1 MKLYRHLAWD
11 GIRKNSRLYVPYLL
25 TGVGAVSFFYIL
37 VALSRLPEGTLPGR
51 GSVQV
56 ILNLGSFVLWMFS
69 LLLLFYTHS
78 FLIRRRNREF
88 ALYNVLGMGKRDIAR
103 ILCWET
109 LLSGGISLAGGL
121 ALGILLGKLAELGL
135 LRMVGAA
142 TDMVYRVSAGGLLL
156 TLGLYAGIF
165 LLILISSLVRVGRST
180 AVQLMRSQA
189 EGEKPPRANWAL
201 AVLGILLLAGAYYLA
216 VTIREPLAALT
227 WFFIAVLMVIAATYL
242 LFISGSVA
250 LCRLLQKNPRFYYQK
265 RHFVSVSSLVY
276 RMKRNGAGLASICI
290 LGTMVLVMLSSTT
303 CLYFG
308 AEDSLHTRYPRDENI
323 TAYFPDRASQSGDLT
338 PLRTAVADAV
348 RRSGMSA
355 ANVWEYRSVS
365 SVMTIRDGVL
375 SPNEGFGDPV
385 DVTLIPLADYN
396 AAMGTDLTL
405 PQGQVYVCR
414 SRTGYQ
420 GTSLTLQNGPTWQ
433 VAGLLDNFSPSG
445 SDSASVVT
453 QLWLIVPDLSAA
465 DALEQ
470 VMNGQECRHFA
481 DINGPVEELPR
492 VLSTPR
498 QYAYLRIAEGCSNR
512 CAYCVIPSLRGNYR
526 SRRMEDILR
535 EAQALADDGVQECI
549 VIAQDITR
557 YGMDLYGERRL
568 PQLLRELCKLP
579 FHWVRLHYLYPDNL
593 SDELIDTIA
602 GEEKI
607 CNYLDIPIQHCN
619 DAVLKAMRRRET
631 KAGLE
636 ALFARLRERIPG
648 VVLRT
653 SLITGL
659 PYEDEA
665 AFEELCSFLGE
676 QKLQRVGAFAY
687 SPEEG
692 TPAAKMLNRVDTEEA
707 QRRAELVM
715 EVQSQVMDQFNDS
728 RMGDTVEVLCDG
740 WDGQSMS
747 YVGRSYA
754 ESPGIDGNI
763 YFTSDQPV
771 EAGDFVRVRI
781 TGAMDGELTGERTEE

>member
-37 VALSRLPEGTLPGR
+37 VALSRLPEGTLPGS

-56 ILNLGSFVLWMFS
+56 ILNLGSFVLWVFS

-227 WFFIAVLMVIAATYL
+227 WFFAAVLMVILATYL

-365 SVMTIRDGVL
+365 SVMTLRDGVL
-375 SPNEGFGDPV
+375 SPNEGFGNPV

-396 AAMGTDLTL
+396 AAMGTAQDGGLMENGVLGVESLAENRGDFYGSYGSLFFLGILLSVGFSLAAVLIIYYKQISEGYEDQARFDIMQKVGMTRRDIRSSINSQLLLVFFL
-405 PQGQVYVCR
+405 P
-414 SRTGYQ
+414 
-420 GTSLTLQNGPTWQ
+420 LLL
-433 VAGLLDNFSPSG
+433 AGLHLAFAFPFVHKLLLLFNLWNTRLLVGTTAASFLAFAVLYTLVYRITSNAYYHIVSG
-445 SDSASVVT
+445 
-453 QLWLIVPDLSAA
+453 
-465 DALEQ
+465 
-470 VMNGQECRHFA
+470 G
-481 DINGPVEELPR
+481 
-492 VLSTPR
+492 
-498 QYAYLRIAEGCSNR
+498 
-512 CAYCVIPSLRGNYR
+512 
-526 SRRMEDILR
+526 
-535 EAQALADDGVQECI
+535 
-549 VIAQDITR
+549 
-557 YGMDLYGERRL
+557 GER
-568 PQLLRELCKLP
+568 
-579 FHWVRLHYLYPDNL
+579 
-593 SDELIDTIA
+593 
-602 GEEKI
+602 
-607 CNYLDIPIQHCN
+607 
-619 DAVLKAMRRRET
+619 
-631 KAGLE
+631 
-636 ALFARLRERIPG
+636 
-648 VVLRT
+648 
-653 SLITGL
+653 
-659 PYEDEA
+659 
-665 AFEELCSFLGE
+665 
-676 QKLQRVGAFAY
+676 
-687 SPEEG
+687 
-692 TPAAKMLNRVDTEEA
+692 
-707 QRRAELVM
+707 
-715 EVQSQVMDQFNDS
+715 
-728 RMGDTVEVLCDG
+728 
-740 WDGQSMS
+740 
-747 YVGRSYA
+747 
-754 ESPGIDGNI
+754 
-763 YFTSDQPV
+763 
-771 EAGDFVRVRI
+771 
-781 TGAMDGELTGERTEE
+781 

>member
-37 VALSRLPEGTLPGR
+37 VALSRLPEGTLPGS

-56 ILNLGSFVLWMFS
+56 ILNLGSFVLWVFS

-109 LLSGGISLAGGL
+109 LLSGGLSLAGGL
-121 ALGILLGKLAELGL
+121 A
-135 LRMVGAA
+135 
-142 TDMVYRVSAGGLLL
+142 
-156 TLGLYAGIF
+156 
-165 LLILISSLVRVGRST
+165 
-180 AVQLMRSQA
+180 
-189 EGEKPPRANWAL
+189 
-201 AVLGILLLAGAYYLA
+201 LGILLLAGAYYLA

-227 WFFIAVLMVIAATYL
+227 WFFAAVLMVIAATYL

-355 ANVWEYRSVS
+355 ANVREYRSVS
-365 SVMTIRDGVL
+365 SAMTLRDGVL
-375 SPNEGFGDPV
+375 SPNEGFGNPV

-405 PQGQVYVCR
+405 SQGQVYVCR

-465 DALEQ
+465 DTLEQ
-470 VMNGQECRHFA
+470 VMNRANMGVSRTWYYGFDLDRQLPDAA
-481 DINGPVEELPR
+481 DPV
-492 VLSTPR
+492 
-498 QYAYLRIAEGCSNR
+498 AE
-512 CAYCVIPSLRGNYR
+512 AI
-526 SRRMEDILR
+526 RRM
-535 EAQALADDGVQECI
+535 
-549 VIAQDITR
+549 AQDGGLMENGVLGVESLAENRGDFYGSYGSLFFLGILLSVGFSLAAVLIIYYKQISEGYEDQARFDIMQKVGMTRRDIRSSINSQLLLVFFLPLLLAGLHLAFAFPFVHKLLLLFNLWNTRLLVGTTAASFLAFAALYTLVYRITSNA
-557 YGMDLYGERRL
+557 YYHIVSGGGER
-568 PQLLRELCKLP
+568 
-579 FHWVRLHYLYPDNL
+579 
-593 SDELIDTIA
+593 
-602 GEEKI
+602 
-607 CNYLDIPIQHCN
+607 
-619 DAVLKAMRRRET
+619 
-631 KAGLE
+631 
-636 ALFARLRERIPG
+636 
-648 VVLRT
+648 
-653 SLITGL
+653 
-659 PYEDEA
+659 
-665 AFEELCSFLGE
+665 
-676 QKLQRVGAFAY
+676 
-687 SPEEG
+687 
-692 TPAAKMLNRVDTEEA
+692 
-707 QRRAELVM
+707 
-715 EVQSQVMDQFNDS
+715 
-728 RMGDTVEVLCDG
+728 
-740 WDGQSMS
+740 
-747 YVGRSYA
+747 
-754 ESPGIDGNI
+754 
-763 YFTSDQPV
+763 
-771 EAGDFVRVRI
+771 
-781 TGAMDGELTGERTEE
+781 

>member
-37 VALSRLPEGTLPGR
+37 VALSRLPEGTLPGS

-56 ILNLGSFVLWMFS
+56 ILNLGSFVLWVFS

-109 LLSGGISLAGGL
+109 LLSGGISL
-121 ALGILLGKLAELGL
+121 
-135 LRMVGAA
+135 
-142 TDMVYRVSAGGLLL
+142 
-156 TLGLYAGIF
+156 
-165 LLILISSLVRVGRST
+165 
-180 AVQLMRSQA
+180 
-189 EGEKPPRANWAL
+189 
-201 AVLGILLLAGAYYLA
+201 
-216 VTIREPLAALT
+216 T
-227 WFFIAVLMVIAATYL
+227 WFFAAVLMVVAATYL
-242 LFISGSVA
+242 LFISGSVT

-338 PLRTAVADAV
+338 SLRTAVADAV
-348 RRSGMSA
+348 SRSGMSA

-405 PQGQVYVCR
+405 PQGQVYVCH

-465 DALEQ
+465 DTLEQ
-470 VMNGQECRHFA
+470 VMNRANMGVSRTWHYGFDLDRQLPDAA
-481 DINGPVEELPR
+481 DPV
-492 VLSTPR
+492 
-498 QYAYLRIAEGCSNR
+498 AE
-512 CAYCVIPSLRGNYR
+512 AI
-526 SRRMEDILR
+526 RRM
-535 EAQALADDGVQECI
+535 
-549 VIAQDITR
+549 AQDGGLMENGVLGVESLAENRGDFYGSYGSLFFLGILLSVGFSLAAVLIIYYKQISEGYEDQARFDIMQKVGMTRRDIRSSINSQLLLVFFLPLLLAGLHLAFAFPFVHKLLLLFNLWNTRLLVGTTAASFLAFAALYTLVYRITSNA
-557 YGMDLYGERRL
+557 YYHIVSGGGER
-568 PQLLRELCKLP
+568 
-579 FHWVRLHYLYPDNL
+579 
-593 SDELIDTIA
+593 
-602 GEEKI
+602 
-607 CNYLDIPIQHCN
+607 
-619 DAVLKAMRRRET
+619 
-631 KAGLE
+631 
-636 ALFARLRERIPG
+636 
-648 VVLRT
+648 
-653 SLITGL
+653 
-659 PYEDEA
+659 
-665 AFEELCSFLGE
+665 
-676 QKLQRVGAFAY
+676 
-687 SPEEG
+687 
-692 TPAAKMLNRVDTEEA
+692 
-707 QRRAELVM
+707 
-715 EVQSQVMDQFNDS
+715 
-728 RMGDTVEVLCDG
+728 
-740 WDGQSMS
+740 
-747 YVGRSYA
+747 
-754 ESPGIDGNI
+754 
-763 YFTSDQPV
+763 
-771 EAGDFVRVRI
+771 
-781 TGAMDGELTGERTEE
+781 

>member
-37 VALSRLPEGTLPGR
+37 AALARLPEGTLPGS

-56 ILNLGSFVLWMFS
+56 ILNLGSFVLWVFS

-88 ALYNVLGMGKRDIAR
+88 ALYNVLGMGKGDISR
-103 ILCWET
+103 ILCWES
-109 LLSGGISLAGGL
+109 LLSGGLSLLGGL
-121 ALGILLGKLAELGL
+121 ALGVVLSKLAELGL

-165 LLILISSLVRVGRST
+165 LLILISSLVRVSRST

-227 WFFIAVLMVIAATYL
+227 WFFIAVLMVILATYL

-308 AEDSLHTRYPRDENI
+308 AEDSLRTRYPRDENI

-338 PLRTAVADAV
+338 SLRTAVADAV
-348 RRSGMSA
+348 RHGGMSA
-355 ANVWEYRSVS
+355 ANVREYRSVS

-375 SPNEGFGDPV
+375 SPDERFGDPV

-414 SRTGYQ
+414 SRNSYQ

-433 VAGLLDNFSPSG
+433 VAGLLDNFFPSG

-470 VMNGQECRHFA
+470 VMNRANMGVSRTWYYGFDLDRQLPDAA
-481 DINGPVEELPR
+481 DPV
-492 VLSTPR
+492 
-498 QYAYLRIAEGCSNR
+498 AAAI
-512 CAYCVIPSLRGNYR
+512 
-526 SRRMEDILR
+526 R
-535 EAQALADDGVQECI
+535 EALVSRQDDIHFNVESLAENRGDFYGSYGSLFFLGIILSVGFSLAAVLIIYYKQISEGYEDQARFDIMQKVGMTRRDIRSSINSQLLLVFFLPLLLAGLHLAFAFPFVHKLLLLFNLWNTRLLVGTTAASFLAFAVLYTLVYRITSNAYYHI
-549 VIAQDITR
+549 VS
-557 YGMDLYGERRL
+557 GGGER
-568 PQLLRELCKLP
+568 
-579 FHWVRLHYLYPDNL
+579 
-593 SDELIDTIA
+593 
-602 GEEKI
+602 
-607 CNYLDIPIQHCN
+607 
-619 DAVLKAMRRRET
+619 
-631 KAGLE
+631 
-636 ALFARLRERIPG
+636 
-648 VVLRT
+648 
-653 SLITGL
+653 
-659 PYEDEA
+659 
-665 AFEELCSFLGE
+665 
-676 QKLQRVGAFAY
+676 
-687 SPEEG
+687 
-692 TPAAKMLNRVDTEEA
+692 
-707 QRRAELVM
+707 
-715 EVQSQVMDQFNDS
+715 
-728 RMGDTVEVLCDG
+728 
-740 WDGQSMS
+740 
-747 YVGRSYA
+747 
-754 ESPGIDGNI
+754 
-763 YFTSDQPV
+763 
-771 EAGDFVRVRI
+771 
-781 TGAMDGELTGERTEE
+781 

>member
-37 VALSRLPEGTLPGR
+37 VALSRLPEGTLPGS

-56 ILNLGSFVLWMFS
+56 ILNLGSFVLWVFS

-227 WFFIAVLMVIAATYL
+227 WFFAAVLMVILATYL

-365 SVMTIRDGVL
+365 SVMTLRDGVL
-375 SPNEGFGDPV
+375 SPNEGFGNPV

-453 QLWLIVPDLSAA
+453 QLTAIVPDEEIADMDRLMEGMNTGVSRSWSCGFDLGQEPAWDGGDPVAA
-465 DALEQ
+465 AIREALESRQ
-470 VMNGQECRHFA
+470 D
-481 DINGPVEELPR
+481 DIRFNVESLSENRDDFYGSYGSLFFLGILLSVGFSLAA
-492 VLSTPR
+492 VLIIYYKQIS
-498 QYAYLRIAEGCSNR
+498 EGYEDQAR
-512 CAYCVIPSLRGNYR
+512 FDIMQKVGMTRRDIR
-526 SRRMEDILR
+526 SSINS
-535 EAQALADDGVQECI
+535 
-549 VIAQDITR
+549 
-557 YGMDLYGERRL
+557 
-568 PQLLRELCKLP
+568 QLLLVFFLPLLLAGLHLVFAFPFVHKLLLL
-579 FHWVRLHYLYPDNL
+579 FNLWNTRLLVGTTAASFL
-593 SDELIDTIA
+593 A
-602 GEEKI
+602 F
-607 CNYLDIPIQHCN
+607 
-619 DAVLKAMRRRET
+619 AVLYTLVYRA
-631 KAGLE
+631 
-636 ALFARLRERIPG
+636 
-648 VVLRT
+648 T
-653 SLITGL
+653 ST
-659 PYEDEA
+659 
-665 AFEELCSFLGE
+665 
-676 QKLQRVGAFAY
+676 AY
-687 SPEEG
+687 YHIVSDG
-692 TPAAKMLNRVDTEEA
+692 
-707 QRRAELVM
+707 
-715 EVQSQVMDQFNDS
+715 
-728 RMGDTVEVLCDG
+728 GD
-740 WDGQSMS
+740 
-747 YVGRSYA
+747 R
-754 ESPGIDGNI
+754 
-763 YFTSDQPV
+763 
-771 EAGDFVRVRI
+771 
-781 TGAMDGELTGERTEE
+781 

>member
-37 VALSRLPEGTLPGR
+37 VALSRLPEGTLPGS

-56 ILNLGSFVLWMFS
+56 ILNLGSFVLWVFS

-227 WFFIAVLMVIAATYL
+227 WFFAAVLMVILATYL

-308 AEDSLHTRYPRDENI
+308 AEDSLRTRYPRAENVTVWYTDREDLYRDHSDLHAAVV
-323 TAYFPDRASQSGDLT
+323 TAARSRGAQMQDL
-338 PLRTAVADAV
+338 R
-348 RRSGMSA
+348 
-355 ANVWEYRSVS
+355 EYRSS
-365 SVMTIRDGVL
+365 SSALTVRNGVL
-375 SPNEGFGDPV
+375 QGAGGSISDAVQF
-385 DVTLIPLADYN
+385 TAIPLSDYN
-396 AAMGTDLTL
+396 AAMGARLTL
-405 PQGQVYVCR
+405 SPGQVYICHGR
-414 SRTGYQ
+414 SDYRERTLSFPG
-420 GTSLTLQNGPTWQ
+420 GAAWQ
-433 VAGLLDNFSPSG
+433 VKGLVDNLASG
-445 SDSASVVT
+445 GDSASVVT

-470 VMNGQECRHFA
+470 VMNRANMGVSRTWYYGFDLDRQLPDAA
-481 DINGPVEELPR
+481 DPV
-492 VLSTPR
+492 
-498 QYAYLRIAEGCSNR
+498 AE
-512 CAYCVIPSLRGNYR
+512 AI
-526 SRRMEDILR
+526 RRT
-535 EAQALADDGVQECI
+535 
-549 VIAQDITR
+549 AQDGGLMENGVLGVESLAENRGDFYGSYGSLFFLGILLSVGFSLAAVLIIYYKQISEGYEDQARFDIMQKVGMTRRDIRSSINSQLLLVFFLPLLLAGLHLAFAFPFVHKLLLLFNLWNTRLLVGTTAASFLAFAVLYTLVYRITSNA
-557 YGMDLYGERRL
+557 YYHIVSGGGER
-568 PQLLRELCKLP
+568 
-579 FHWVRLHYLYPDNL
+579 
-593 SDELIDTIA
+593 
-602 GEEKI
+602 
-607 CNYLDIPIQHCN
+607 
-619 DAVLKAMRRRET
+619 
-631 KAGLE
+631 
-636 ALFARLRERIPG
+636 
-648 VVLRT
+648 
-653 SLITGL
+653 
-659 PYEDEA
+659 
-665 AFEELCSFLGE
+665 
-676 QKLQRVGAFAY
+676 
-687 SPEEG
+687 
-692 TPAAKMLNRVDTEEA
+692 
-707 QRRAELVM
+707 
-715 EVQSQVMDQFNDS
+715 
-728 RMGDTVEVLCDG
+728 
-740 WDGQSMS
+740 
-747 YVGRSYA
+747 
-754 ESPGIDGNI
+754 
-763 YFTSDQPV
+763 
-771 EAGDFVRVRI
+771 
-781 TGAMDGELTGERTEE
+781 

>member
-37 VALSRLPEGTLPGR
+37 AALARLPEGTLPGS

-56 ILNLGSFVLWMFS
+56 ILNLGSFVLWVFS

-88 ALYNVLGMGKRDIAR
+88 ALYNVLGMGKGDISR
-103 ILCWET
+103 ILCWES
-109 LLSGGISLAGGL
+109 LLSGGLSLLGGL
-121 ALGILLGKLAELGL
+121 ALGVVLSKLAELGL

-165 LLILISSLVRVGRST
+165 LLILISSLVRVSRST

-227 WFFIAVLMVIAATYL
+227 WFFIAVLMVILATYL

-308 AEDSLHTRYPRDENI
+308 AEDSLRTRYPRDENI

-338 PLRTAVADAV
+338 SLRTAVADAV
-348 RRSGMSA
+348 RHGGMSA
-355 ANVWEYRSVS
+355 ANVREYRSVS

-375 SPNEGFGDPV
+375 SPDERFGDPV

-414 SRTGYQ
+414 SRTSYQ

-433 VAGLLDNFSPSG
+433 VAGLLDNFFPSG

-470 VMNGQECRHFA
+470 VMNRANMGVSRTWYYGFDLDRQLPDAA
-481 DINGPVEELPR
+481 DPV
-492 VLSTPR
+492 
-498 QYAYLRIAEGCSNR
+498 AAAI
-512 CAYCVIPSLRGNYR
+512 
-526 SRRMEDILR
+526 R
-535 EAQALADDGVQECI
+535 EALVSRQDDIHFNVESLAENRGDFYGSYGSLFFLGIILSVGFSLAAVLIIYYKQISEGYEDQARFDIMQKVGMTRRDIRSSINSQLLLVFFLPLLLAGLHLAFAFPFVHKLLLLFNLWNTRLLVGTTAASFLAFAVLYTLVYRITSNAYYHI
-549 VIAQDITR
+549 VS
-557 YGMDLYGERRL
+557 GGGER
-568 PQLLRELCKLP
+568 
-579 FHWVRLHYLYPDNL
+579 
-593 SDELIDTIA
+593 
-602 GEEKI
+602 
-607 CNYLDIPIQHCN
+607 
-619 DAVLKAMRRRET
+619 
-631 KAGLE
+631 
-636 ALFARLRERIPG
+636 
-648 VVLRT
+648 
-653 SLITGL
+653 
-659 PYEDEA
+659 
-665 AFEELCSFLGE
+665 
-676 QKLQRVGAFAY
+676 
-687 SPEEG
+687 
-692 TPAAKMLNRVDTEEA
+692 
-707 QRRAELVM
+707 
-715 EVQSQVMDQFNDS
+715 
-728 RMGDTVEVLCDG
+728 
-740 WDGQSMS
+740 
-747 YVGRSYA
+747 
-754 ESPGIDGNI
+754 
-763 YFTSDQPV
+763 
-771 EAGDFVRVRI
+771 
-781 TGAMDGELTGERTEE
+781 